1 MVMDILLPKYKIERK
16 ISINDIFT
24 IYDHRGNLSIIEAL
38 KDIPFEIKRIY
49 YIWENMENLPRG
61 GHAHKELWQGIIAMH
76 GSCNVYIDNG
86 ITATNYIL
94 DIPNKMIILPPG
106 YWGDLIDFV
115 DDCVLLVL
123 ASDYYDESDYIRNYD
138 EYIKYVQDR
147 EKNSLL

>member
-1 MVMDILLPKYKIERK
+1 
-16 ISINDIFT
+16 
-24 IYDHRGNLSIIEAL
+24 
-38 KDIPFEIKRIY
+38 
-49 YIWENMENLPRG
+49 
-61 GHAHKELWQGIIAMH
+61 MH